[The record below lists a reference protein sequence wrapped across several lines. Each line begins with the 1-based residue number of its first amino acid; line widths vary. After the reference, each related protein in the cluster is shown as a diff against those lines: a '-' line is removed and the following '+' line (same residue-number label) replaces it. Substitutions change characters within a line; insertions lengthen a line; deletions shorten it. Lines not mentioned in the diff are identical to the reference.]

1 MPPFGH
7 CLWAVGIGKL
17 SARKIDRV
25 LGNRIPREQAQHAF
39 ALFALTLLGP
49 LLLGVRCGLM
59 LWTLLRTRSRSG
71 TGEKQRQQ
79 NPNSGELGQG
89 HMGVLFVLRL
99 SGAPAQLHHS
109 GILTPPQTPAR

>member
-1 MPPFGH
+1 
-7 CLWAVGIGKL
+7 LL
-17 SARKIDRV
+17 
-25 LGNRIPREQAQHAF
+25 
-39 ALFALTLLGP
+39 ALTLLGS
-49 LLLGVRCGLM
+49 LLLGVLSGLM

-79 NPNSGELGQG
+79 NPNRGKVGQG

-99 SGAPAQLHHS
+99 WGAPARLHHS